1 MSYLQGSLRITKY
14 EINLIDAG
22 ANMKAQGTKRKNIV
36 LDGYIF
42 VCFSV
47 QELCRMVLLNKE
59 HAGEKNRLIMLLF
72 QSFQQE
78 VYFCSPVVF
87 VMAIAAEIR
96 KNTHSPCEGLTFHC
110 PKNLNALW
118 SQACHRGLYYR
129 AEDKY
134 HQVNSVLQNDAES
147 VVIYVPDKKK

>member
-59 HAGEKNRLIMLLF
+59 HAGEKTG
-72 QSFQQE
+72 S
-78 VYFCSPVVF
+78 
-87 VMAIAAEIR
+87 
-96 KNTHSPCEGLTFHC
+96 
-110 PKNLNALW
+110 
-118 SQACHRGLYYR
+118 
-129 AEDKY
+129 
-134 HQVNSVLQNDAES
+134 
-147 VVIYVPDKKK
+147 